1 MKQTTLTTWL
11 LKLPFK
17 FAIISLA
24 LILLLSF
31 LYPFIG
37 NFFHPES
44 QTLPVGSLFALIA
57 ASILASIYF
66 AIRKA
71 PKIKMDTPSFITIHT
86 AQVLLMFLLFSV
98 STYLLLS
105 NQQNLL
111 FRLMLM
117 ESKISGATSIL
128 ILLLSVY
135 FLYMLGLEIFN
146 IYVKVRCMQRFN
158 IPAWK
163 IILSIPFGFS
173 ALWVPGYLSNATNTK
188 KPSQGIKSKWYT
200 KLIKWTTKTQL
211 NTISMFVF
219 ITVLSSF
226 FAGLNAALLTFSFA
240 LLFGIW
246 TLQTGTKQFEKN
258 MAKKYSSV
266 AVIVNIVLV
275 VIFAYTYIFIPQTQS
290 NVQINITETEVISTQ
305 GQ

>member
-37 NFFHPES
+37 KFFHPES
-44 QTLPVGSLFALIA
+44 QTLPIDSLFALIA

-117 ESKISGATSIL
+117 ESKISGATSI
-128 ILLLSVY
+128 
-135 FLYMLGLEIFN
+135 
-146 IYVKVRCMQRFN
+146 
-158 IPAWK
+158 
-163 IILSIPFGFS
+163 
-173 ALWVPGYLSNATNTK
+173 
-188 KPSQGIKSKWYT
+188 
-200 KLIKWTTKTQL
+200 
-211 NTISMFVF
+211 
-219 ITVLSSF
+219 
-226 FAGLNAALLTFSFA
+226 
-240 LLFGIW
+240 
-246 TLQTGTKQFEKN
+246 
-258 MAKKYSSV
+258 
-266 AVIVNIVLV
+266 
-275 VIFAYTYIFIPQTQS
+275 
-290 NVQINITETEVISTQ
+290 
-305 GQ
+305 